1 MGLLN
6 FREPKKAAAPETQI
20 ICDLDSVVEKRAAF
34 TLEGV
39 THYVNPVTTQNFV
52 IWVTKLAELKKEMD
66 AESVKQ
72 KYFEMINFM
81 CPTVTMKMINKL
93 TQAQCVML
101 FAAICDKVMG
111 KQPEAEKKSP

>member
-1 MGLLN
+1 MGILN
-6 FREPKKAAAPETQI
+6 FREPKKAAPDTQI

-34 TLEGV
+34 TLDGV
-39 THYVNPVTTQNFV
+39 SHYVNPVTTQSFV
-52 IWVTKLAELKKEMD
+52 VWVSKLAELKKESD
-66 AESVKQ
+66 PEAVKQ

-93 TQAQCVML
+93 THAQSVML

-111 KQPEAEKKSP
+111 RQPEAEKKSP